1 MRAHRLPNPST
12 AFSCGNTRSST
23 AIHGIVLR
31 DFERAAARIRL
42 SAGSWVKNG
51 PVTPRRCSMSARA
64 VACMRLA
71 VGPSTC
77 LRCSCGW
84 GRLPQRQRHR
94 AAQKS
99 FAGAILPRCCDDAC
113 TASSRGVSSIYQT
126 QDQCPSLAS
135 ARAVGGGTPLGL
147 GGFHP
152 PLDDSEG
159 AWTHFKPSPP
169 ITHTLHHR
177 IRSSLSELDYRD
189 CRSAGAS
196 LGGAAMATTAT
207 MVSDVC
213 ALNSHPPA
221 RPAMPLR
228 SPAHLFAHL
237 IPTLAQVGRC
247 ARSTPTRLG

>member
-84 GRLPQRQRHR
+84 GRLPQRQRQCATPDGF
-94 AAQKS
+94 AAVT
-99 FAGAILPRCCDDAC
+99 LPRCCDDAC
-113 TASSRGVSSIYQT
+113 TASSRGVSLIYQT

-152 PLDDSEG
+152 PLDDSEVRGRISNPPPPLPTPSITASDPHFLSSIIATAGPQVPLLG
-159 AWTHFKPSPP
+159 AQPWP
-169 ITHTLHHR
+169 
-177 IRSSLSELDYRD
+177 
-189 CRSAGAS
+189 
-196 LGGAAMATTAT
+196 
-207 MVSDVC
+207 
-213 ALNSHPPA
+213 
-221 RPAMPLR
+221 PLR
-228 SPAHLFAHL
+228 PW
-237 IPTLAQVGRC
+237 
-247 ARSTPTRLG
+247 